1 MNASAAPGAR
11 TPEPAMDGGTLIL
24 IEMLLVF
31 GGAIG
36 FALWQVVKTN
46 REIRADKEK
55 AEREAREAEER
66 RIY

>member
-1 MNASAAPGAR
+1 
-11 TPEPAMDGGTLIL
+11 MDGGTLIL

-36 FALWQVVKTN
+36 FAVWQVIKTN
-46 REIRADKEK
+46 REIRADKKK
-55 AEREAREAEER
+55 AEREARDAAER